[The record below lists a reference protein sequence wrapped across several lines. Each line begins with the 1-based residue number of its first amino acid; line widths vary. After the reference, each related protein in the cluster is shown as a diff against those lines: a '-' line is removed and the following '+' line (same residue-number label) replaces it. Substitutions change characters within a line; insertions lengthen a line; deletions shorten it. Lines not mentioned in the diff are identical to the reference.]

1 MRVFHFDVIA
11 NTVAAWLE
19 HVEIVSETNSVI
31 VNKLI
36 CQWIKQIQTERVSPV
51 YQGTEEIIL
60 IMWTEISQV
69 LTWVNVFILH
79 LALFS
84 S

>member
-11 NTVAAWLE
+11 NTVAVWLE

-51 YQGTEEIIL
+51 YQGTEESIL
-60 IMWTEISQV
+60 IMWTEMSQV

-79 LALFS
+79 LAVFNS
-84 S
+84 